1 MTRTEGADV
10 EQAMHLERSV
20 SAGPHR
26 GVEQVCTEI
35 ATFVADLLDERAYPD
50 TASVYTG
57 LKSIISTLR
66 YLGTIRRFA
75 EPAISVRMPELIVL
89 ISVNYDPDTDNLDVP
104 SLALLDK
111 LTGPATIEIVLHATE
126 PLPDSLRLSLRKAS
140 TERVTFKVA
149 VGTAAAEWAAS
160 RDDADDSQTTGPVAG
175 QPVGEAGAALPA
187 IVDAKIVPAESTS

>member
-1 MTRTEGADV
+1 MTRAKGADV
-10 EQAMHLERSV
+10 EKAMQLERSV

-57 LKSIISTLR
+57 FKSIISTLR
-66 YLGTIRRFA
+66 YLVTIRRFA

-111 LTGPATIEIVLHATE
+111 LTGSATIEIVLHATE
-126 PLPDSLRLSLRKAS
+126 ALPDGLRLSLRKACS
-140 TERVTFKVA
+140 ERVTFKVA
-149 VGTAAAEWAAS
+149 VGTADAERGAS
-160 RDDADDSQTTGPVAG
+160 RDNADDSQATVPVAG

-187 IVDAKIVPAESTS
+187 IVDAKIVPAESTN

>member
-1 MTRTEGADV
+1 MTRAEGADV
-10 EQAMHLERSV
+10 EQAMQLERSV

-57 LKSIISTLR
+57 FKSIISTLR
-66 YLGTIRRFA
+66 YLVTIRRFA

-89 ISVNYDPDTDNLDVP
+89 ISVNYDPDADNLDVP

-140 TERVTFKVA
+140 SERVRFEVA
-149 VGTAAAEWAAS
+149 VGPAAAERAAG

-175 QPVGEAGAALPA
+175 QPVGEAGAALPP